1 MKHWRLVLRVAS
13 DSMVLQDAGEF
24 RRNVSA
30 FLRVDKTY
38 EVACLGINMFGIDF
52 LAEDD
57 EFSHIMCLVKI
68 LEARYRLSIMQFSEL
83 DVANAPGVTVKV
95 DSQPATCV
103 A

>member
-13 DSMVLQDAGEF
+13 DSMVLRDAGEL
-24 RRNVSA
+24 RRNVTA

-52 LAEDD
+52 LAEDN
-57 EFSHIMCLVKI
+57 EFNHIMCLVKI
-68 LEARYRLSIMQFSEL
+68 LETRYRLSIMQFSEI
-83 DVANAPGVTVKV
+83 DVGNEPGVTVKV
-95 DSQPATCV
+95 GSQPATCV

>member
-13 DSMVLQDAGEF
+13 DSMVLRDAGEL
-24 RRNVSA
+24 RRNAAA

-57 EFSHIMCLVKI
+57 EFNHIMCLVKI
-68 LEARYRLSIMQFSEL
+68 LETRYRLSIMQFSEL
-83 DVANAPGVTVKV
+83 DVTDEPGVTVKV
-95 DSQPATCV
+95 GSQPATYV

>member
-13 DSMVLQDAGEF
+13 DSMVLQDAGEL
-24 RRNVSA
+24 RRNASA
-30 FLRVDKTY
+30 FLRVNKTY

-57 EFSHIMCLVKI
+57 EFNHIMCLVKI
-68 LEARYRLSIMQFSEL
+68 LETRYRLSIMQFSEL
-83 DVANAPGVTVKV
+83 DVTDEPGVTVKV
-95 DSQPATCV
+95 GSQPATCV